1 MSFDGFPNLPPHVN
15 ARIKRFMSGDLPPA
29 HRNMG
34 IRPDL
39 WCQEAEVGRVL
50 FRWPND
56 GSRDINDGRV
66 FGGWI
71 AALSD
76 NVVSMCM
83 VTALNEGEGFT
94 TQDLQVK
101 IFRPVSGPLIE
112 IEAKVVNRSK
122 TTGYVE
128 AEWRLP
134 NGKIAAKILS
144 WKAIRPQESFAT
156 RD

>member
-1 MSFDGFPNLPPHVN
+1 MNFDGFPTLPPHVN
-15 ARIKRFMSGDLPPA
+15 ARVARFMSGDLPPA

-39 WCQEAEVGRVL
+39 WVKEAEVGRILV
-50 FRWPND
+50 RWPND

-76 NVVSMCM
+76 NIVSMCM
-83 VTALNEGEGFT
+83 ATALEPGEGFT
-94 TQDLQVK
+94 TLDLQVK
-101 IFRPVSGPLIE
+101 IFRPVSGAEIE

-134 NGKIAAKILS
+134 SGKIAAKILS
-144 WKAIRPQESFAT
+144 WKAIRPEESFQP
-156 RD
+156 RE

>member
-1 MSFDGFPNLPPHVN
+1 MRPTGFDSLPPHVQ
-15 ARIKRFMSGDLPPA
+15 ARMENFLSGELPPA

-39 WCQEAEVGRVL
+39 WVKEVEVGRVL

-56 GSRDINDGRV
+56 GSRDIGGGRV

-71 AALSD
+71 AGLSD
-76 NVVSMCM
+76 NVVSLCM
-83 VTALNEGEGFT
+83 ATALEEGEGFT

-101 IFRPVSGPLIE
+101 IFRPVSGDVIE
-112 IEAKVVNRSK
+112 IESWVKNRSK

-134 NGKIAAKILS
+134 NGKVAAKVIT
-144 WKAIRPQESFAT
+144 WKAIRPVESFQA

>member
-1 MSFDGFPNLPPHVN
+1 MSFEGFPNLPPHVN
-15 ARIKRFMSGDLPPA
+15 ARVKRFMSGDLPPA
-29 HRNMG
+29 HRSMG

-39 WCQEAEVGRVL
+39 WCQEADVGRVL

-101 IFRPVSGPLIE
+101 IFRP
-112 IEAKVVNRSK
+112 A
-122 TTGYVE
+122 Y
-128 AEWRLP
+128 
-134 NGKIAAKILS
+134 
-144 WKAIRPQESFAT
+144 FC
-156 RD
+156 